1 MITQGMLNAQVE
13 AANREYQAQCR
24 QTHENLSLLL
34 KREYER
40 GYADGLKAATQKK
53 KKKASK

>member
-1 MITQGMLNAQVE
+1 MLNAQVE